1 MKLSSLASR
10 PQLIELTLDDADIV
24 AAHGEPLTFHTW
36 DRQPLEVFM
45 KLASVTQDSAAG
57 VIDIVRTLILDE
69 NGKQIIVGEMMLPTD
84 TLMAAIGKI
93 VDLLGKK

>member
-1 MKLSSLASR
+1 MKLAALASK
-10 PQLIELTLDDADIV
+10 PQLIELTLDDAEVI
-24 AAHGEPLTFHTW
+24 ASYGEALTFHTW
-36 DRQPLEVFM
+36 DHQPLEVFM
-45 KLASVTQDSAAG
+45 KLASVTQDNASG

-69 NGKQIIVGEMMLPTD
+69 NGKQIIQGEIMLPTD